1 MRSLIR
7 AAIIFD
13 ILPLLRIMLA
23 VDISYMAFKAL
34 YHILS
39 VPDLLRVFIMKRYY
53 ILLDT
58 FSETFEMIIW
68 FFFFYSINVM
78 EHIYWFA
85 YVEPFLHPRVE
96 SHLIVV
102 YDPFNVL
109 PNSVCWYFI
118 ENFCINVHQ
127 GYWPVVFFFLQC
139 PFLVLISG

>member
-58 FSETFEMIIW
+58 FSETFEMII
-68 FFFFYSINVM
+68 
-78 EHIYWFA
+78 
-85 YVEPFLHPRVE
+85 
-96 SHLIVV
+96 
-102 YDPFNVL
+102 
-109 PNSVCWYFI
+109 
-118 ENFCINVHQ
+118 
-127 GYWPVVFFFLQC
+127 
-139 PFLVLISG
+139 

>member
-85 YVEPFLHPRVE
+85 YVEPFLHPRKVGCG
-96 SHLIVV
+96 V
-102 YDPFNVL
+102 
-109 PNSVCWYFI
+109 
-118 ENFCINVHQ
+118 
-127 GYWPVVFFFLQC
+127 
-139 PFLVLISG
+139 